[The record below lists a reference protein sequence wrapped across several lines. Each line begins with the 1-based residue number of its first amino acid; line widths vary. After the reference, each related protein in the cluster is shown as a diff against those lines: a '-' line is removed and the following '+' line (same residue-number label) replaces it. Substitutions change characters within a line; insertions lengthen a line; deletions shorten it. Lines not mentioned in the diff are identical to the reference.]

1 MGTHKIRPG
10 AEPTTN
16 DTAIAMLRLVLLASL
31 AAAVSAMPQM
41 IYNGQYVYPTVQY
54 AVQPTVQYV
63 QPATVQAAEPKVEY
77 KPTTYVAQPAAE
89 PLFFNNM
96 GFGRYGNGWLGS
108 NNMGGKGM
116 YDEREYKNK
125 YPSYGDYYRTHRY
138 PINDG
143 WMLWDEDLRD
153 LDSKSNKIGSGK
165 DGGR

>member
-89 PLFFNNM
+89 PL
-96 GFGRYGNGWLGS
+96 GF
-108 NNMGGKGM
+108 NNMGGKA
-116 YDEREYKNK
+116 EYGNYGDRY
-125 YPSYGDYYRTHRY
+125 YPTYGDYYRTHRY
-138 PINDG
+138 PLNDG

-153 LDSKSNKIGSGK
+153 KDTPKAGKIGSYK

>member
-1 MGTHKIRPG
+1 MGVTHKIRPG

-16 DTAIAMLRLVLLASL
+16 DTAIAMLRLALMGSL

-41 IYNGQYVYPTVQY
+41 IYNGQAVY
-54 AVQPTVQYV
+54 PTVQYV

-108 NNMGGKGM
+108 NNMGGKA
-116 YDEREYKNK
+116 EYGNYGDRY
-125 YPSYGDYYRTHRY
+125 YPTYGDYYRTHRY
-138 PINDG
+138 PLNDG

-153 LDSKSNKIGSGK
+153 KDTPKAGKIGSYK

>member
-1 MGTHKIRPG
+1 
-10 AEPTTN
+10 
-16 DTAIAMLRLVLLASL
+16 
-31 AAAVSAMPQM
+31 MPQM

-108 NNMGGKGM
+108 NNMGGKVLLVTAYEM
-116 YDEREYKNK
+116 KEN
-125 YPSYGDYYRTHRY
+125 
-138 PINDG
+138 
-143 WMLWDEDLRD
+143 
-153 LDSKSNKIGSGK
+153 
-165 DGGR
+165 